1 MYLDFND
8 FINFFLVDDV
18 VSMINNLIIC
28 NVRYEIIFFIK
39 IKKWVFFNK

>member
-18 VSMINNLIIC
+18 VSMINNLISC
-28 NVRYEIIFFIK
+28 NVMYEIIFFIK
-39 IKKWVFFNK
+39 I